1 MSRFRSFIHRHLVAD
16 DPAPGYSRLDR
27 YGGLGQTA
35 AGGTAPDSGASPG
48 EANPGPADRSVA
60 EAEAAALASIEER
73 LTAEENAGGAAGQS
87 IRDRRYLLALVALQ
101 RAQLER
107 VEELAAYLDS
117 RTPGD
122 KHYAWLLRAA
132 LTPPE
137 DETGFKTPGT

>member
-35 AGGTAPDSGASPG
+35 AGGTAPDGG
-48 EANPGPADRSVA
+48 ANPGPADRSVA

-73 LTAEENAGGAAGQS
+73 LTADENAGGTAGQS
-87 IRDRRYLLALVALQ
+87 VRDRRYLLGLVAQQ

-107 VEELAAYLDS
+107 VEELAAYLES